1 VVILRLRVCLVL
13 VLALAAWFGGAAIS
27 HASTGICASGT
38 DSQHTVAQ
46 VCVTQI
52 VSNGTTIVPTAG
64 TPVPVSGNVTITA
77 EVTHNPGPV
86 PAGEARGCYGQRK
99 VPSGCL
105 SWLFQNSYTLTQL
118 FSTGGVTGDRIYT
131 WTWGTSQYQN
141 TPSGQTQT
149 LQAQIQLDGVPI
161 SANVPVVINNAVP
174 GSFPSPIAN
183 NGLLPIFNK
192 TTYPFTVAALG
203 DGPSGS
209 NMTQNVANL
218 VHSWNPDMVM
228 YLGDVY
234 QRGMPDEFM
243 NFYNPLYGPDAY
255 RTISTVG
262 NHEYKQLTNA
272 SGYFW
277 YWNFPNGSPTSGPAG
292 GANGGGTGGGSW
304 YSLNV
309 GGPSEN
315 AWHIDS
321 LNSNVP
327 MTSTSPQ
334 GVWLHADLAQDEV
347 NRPKA
352 GHPCSLAFWHAPR
365 FSDISL
371 RLPSTSALWGQ
382 LYPYGDDIIVNA
394 HSHVYERWQPLNN
407 SGVVTTQSKGIT
419 QFVVGTGGNVL
430 AQVWNTNDSRS
441 AFRENTNW
449 GALKLMLYADHADY
463 QFWEATSKNAS
474 TAQMVD
480 SGTVTCRY

>member
-1 VVILRLRVCLVL
+1 VCITSVTPQ
-13 VLALAAWFGGAAIS
+13 GG
-27 HASTGICASGT
+27 
-38 DSQHTVAQ
+38 VA
-46 VCVTQI
+46 
-52 VSNGTTIVPTAG
+52 VSPT
-64 TPVPVSGNVTITA
+64 SGNPVTVMGNTKITA
-77 EVTHNPGPV
+77 TVTYSPAALPSGEVRGC
-86 PAGEARGCYGQRK
+86 AGERLT
-99 VPSGCL
+99 PSGCL
-105 SWLFQNSYTLTQL
+105 SWLFQGNYTLTQL
-118 FSTGGVTGDRIYT
+118 YSTSGVTGNRTYT
-131 WTWGTSQYQN
+131 WTWGTSQYKN
-141 TPSGQTQT
+141 GSGTLDAQT
-149 LQAQIQLDGVPI
+149 QLDGNPAQAALKV
-161 SANVPVVINNAVP
+161 NINNSVP

-183 NGLLPIFNK
+183 NGLLPIFSK

-209 NMTQNVANL
+209 QQTQNVANL
-218 VHSWNPDMVM
+218 VHTWNPDMLM

-243 NFYNPLYGPDAY
+243 NFYNPVYGGDAGH
-255 RTISTVG
+255 TITTIG
-262 NHEYKQLTNA
+262 NHEYKQLTNGQ
-272 SGYFW
+272 GYFW
-277 YWNFPNGSPTSGPAG
+277 YWNFPNGSPTSGPVG

-309 GGPSEN
+309 GGPTEN
-315 AWHIDS
+315 AWHIIS

-347 NRPKA
+347 NRPKS

-441 AFRENTNW
+441 AFRENTAW
-449 GALKLMLYADHADY
+449 GALKLLLYADHADY
-463 QFWEATSKNAS
+463 QFWEATSKNPS